1 MYLNIQHSLGDET
14 IYPFQAE
21 EQVATFDGEDEEV
34 VLLAGTSSDV
44 ELPTNSPKVGCEA
57 ISDEET
63 KVGAPQ
69 NATSLVWKFFL
80 LKRTDGLQK
89 CLCTLCSKEVSYS
102 GTSNLWKHLASKH
115 AQQYNHLQQ
124 KEHTNV
130 KQSIKS
136 FFATSDNSKQNILTN
151 LIVSELI
158 CNKLGEG
165 AIQTGF
171 IFYLFTQFQ

>member
-1 MYLNIQHSLGDET
+1 MYSNIQHSLGEET
-14 IYPFQAE
+14 LYPFQAE
-21 EQVATFDGEDEEV
+21 EQVATFNGEDEEV

-102 GTSNLWKHLASKH
+102 GTSNLWKHLVSKH
-115 AQQYNHLQQ
+115 SQQYHNLQK
-124 KEHTNV
+124 KEHVNT
-130 KQSIKS
+130 
-136 FFATSDNSKQNILTN
+136 AEHL
-151 LIVSELI
+151 
-158 CNKLGEG
+158 
-165 AIQTGF
+165 
-171 IFYLFTQFQ
+171 